1 MAGVCSAVWV
11 GGLPVSA
18 PARFKQEDLTR
29 AVRGLEKGGMRV
41 GRVEI
46 DPNGRI
52 VIMSETVAPPADPN
66 PWDAVLGQA

>member
-1 MAGVCSAVWV
+1 M
-11 GGLPVSA
+11 SA